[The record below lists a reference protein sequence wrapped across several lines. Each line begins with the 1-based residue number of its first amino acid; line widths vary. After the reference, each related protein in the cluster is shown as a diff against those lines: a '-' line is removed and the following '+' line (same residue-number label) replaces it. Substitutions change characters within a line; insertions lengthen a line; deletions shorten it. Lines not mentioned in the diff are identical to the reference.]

1 MARGRRGAIGITR
14 QALPVSLGAA
24 LLALALTYPGALR
37 AGDALSAAREEYL
50 RGRHAQVV
58 TTLRA
63 HLLRNPGDATAWA
76 WLGASLSR
84 QGRSAEAIAAF
95 ERAYRLTPS
104 HDLALWLGAAYAQA
118 GRASDARRYLTA
130 VAASGRTPLAGIA
143 SRWLRVLQG
152 QSAPVLPGAT
162 SPQAYTAYAR
172 VVRWYNPALHSAQV
186 DAIVRS
192 VLYFSTTYRVDPRL
206 VMALIAVE
214 SGFRV
219 TAQSPT
225 GAYGLGQLM
234 PATWRAMR
242 VHPGDPVANVYA
254 TVRVLKGNLERLGG
268 DPVLALAAYNAGRGA
283 VERYAGIPPYRETQW
298 YVYNVLSV
306 YQHLAGLPLR
316 ELSEKD
322 GNSYAERA
330 ANLP

>member
-1 MARGRRGAIGITR
+1 MARGRHGVTGINR
-14 QALPVSLGAA
+14 RARPLWLSAA
-24 LLALALTYPGALR
+24 LLVLALAYPGPLR
-37 AGDALSAAREEYL
+37 AGDALSAAREDYL
-50 RGRHAQVV
+50 RGRHPQVI

-63 HLLRNPGDATAWA
+63 HLSRNPGHATAWA
-76 WLGASLSR
+76 WLGASLSHE
-84 QGRSAEAIAAF
+84 GRAAEAIAAF
-95 ERAYRLTPS
+95 EWAYRLKPS
-104 HDLALWLGAAYAQA
+104 YELALWLGAAYAQA
-118 GRASDARRYLTA
+118 GRVSDARRYLSA
-130 VAASGRTPLAGIA
+130 VAASGRTPLAGMA
-143 SRWLRVLQG
+143 SRWLRGLQG
-152 QSAPVLPGAT
+152 QTAPVLPGAT

-172 VVRWYNPALHSAQV
+172 VVRSYNPALASAQV

-214 SGFRV
+214 SGFRI
-219 TAQSPT
+219 TAQSPA

-283 VERYAGIPPYRETQW
+283 VERYTGIPPYRETQW

-306 YQHLAGLPLR
+306 YQHLAGGR
-316 ELSEKD
+316 S
-322 GNSYAERA
+322 
-330 ANLP
+330 